1 MQKQLEL
8 NRNLQF
14 EELRKL
20 ASAEG
25 PCITVSFA
33 LQMAPN
39 TSRVDLQKLN
49 SAMRSVEQKL
59 EDGWPDLSKADRRE
73 LVELPGELADN
84 SDDWGGSGGTLVIL
98 RSRDVF
104 RAFEVHDANVPETVH
119 VGEFFHIFPY
129 IHGLQLRE
137 QVFYVLA
144 LSQNN
149 VRLLRCTRDSSD
161 VINLAPNTYTSLEEW
176 LNTRMPNASPEHG
189 SVRQS
194 DTGSTGGS
202 FTSTT
207 DVDNKDR
214 HIANFFNHINDA
226 VYEALRGKTDP
237 LVLCGVDYERTI
249 YAQVNTYSHLWEEG
263 VHGSPESLK
272 GGEMHARALQAVQDY
287 FAQPAKKA
295 LEQWNRLAGGTRAT
309 AKFPDI
315 VKAAF
320 EGRVAILLAKEGT
333 STMGVFDRSTMEM
346 KVAGRQEDLVNAAAV
361 QTLAFGGDVFI
372 LRPEDVPGGSHVA
385 AVLRY

>member
-226 VYEALRGKTDP
+226 VYEALRGK
-237 LVLCGVDYERTI
+237 LILWC
-249 YAQVNTYSHLWEEG
+249 YAVSITSG
-263 VHGSPESLK
+263 PS
-272 GGEMHARALQAVQDY
+272 
-287 FAQPAKKA
+287 
-295 LEQWNRLAGGTRAT
+295 TR
-309 AKFPDI
+309 
-315 VKAAF
+315 
-320 EGRVAILLAKEGT
+320 
-333 STMGVFDRSTMEM
+333 RSTHIRIS
-346 KVAGRQEDLVNAAAV
+346 GRRVSTAPRRV
-361 QTLAFGGDVFI
+361 
-372 LRPEDVPGGSHVA
+372 
-385 AVLRY
+385 

>member
-8 NRNLQF
+8 NRNLHF

-20 ASAEG
+20 ANSEG
-25 PCITVSFA
+25 PCITVSLA
-33 LQMAPN
+33 LQTAPN
-39 TSRVDLQKLN
+39 TSRVDFQKLN
-49 SAMRSVEQKL
+49 SANRSVEQKL
-59 EDGWPDLSKADRRE
+59 EEEWPDLSKEERRE
-73 LVELPGELADN
+73 LIEPLGAVAEN
-84 SDDWGGSGGTLVIL
+84 SDEWGGSGGTLVIL

-104 RAFEVHDANVPETVH
+104 RAFEVHDPNVPETVQ
-119 VGEFFHIFPY
+119 VGEFFHVFPY
-129 IHGLQLRE
+129 IHGLQLAG
-137 QVFYVLA
+137 QVFYLLA

-149 VRLLRCTRDSSD
+149 VRLLRCTRDSSE
-161 VINLAPNTYTSLEEW
+161 VIDLGPNTYTSLEEW

-189 SVRQS
+189 TVRQS

-207 DVDNKDR
+207 DMDNKDR
-214 HIANFFNHINDA
+214 HIANFFNHVNDA
-226 VYEALRGKTDP
+226 VFEALRGKTEP

-249 YAQVNTYSHLWEEG
+249 YQQVNTYPHLWQEG

-272 GGEMHARALQAVQDY
+272 GGEMHARALEAVQDY
-287 FAQPAKKA
+287 FAEPAKKA
-295 LEQWNRLAGGTRAT
+295 LEQWDRLAGGTRAT

-320 EGRVAILLAKEGT
+320 EGRVASLLAKEGT

-346 KVAGRQEDLVNAAAV
+346 KVAGRQEDLVNAAAL
-361 QTLAFGGDVFI
+361 QTLAFGGEVFI
-372 LRPEDVPGGSHVA
+372 LRPEDVPGGSHLA

>member
-8 NRNLQF
+8 NRNLQLD
-14 EELRKL
+14 ELRKL

-25 PCITVSFA
+25 PCITVSLA
-33 LQMAPN
+33 LQASPN
-39 TSRVDLQKLN
+39 TSRVDFQKLN
-49 SAMRSVEQKL
+49 SATRTVEQKL
-59 EDGWPDLSKADRRE
+59 EEEWPDLSKADRRG
-73 LVELPGELADN
+73 LVEPLGEV
-84 SDDWGGSGGTLVIL
+84 SDKSDEWGGAGGTLVIL

-104 RAFEVHDANVPETVH
+104 RAFEIQDPDVPETVH
-119 VGEFFHIFPY
+119 VGEFFHVFPY
-129 IHGLQLRE
+129 IHGLQLAG
-137 QVFYVLA
+137 QLFYLLA

-149 VRLLRCTRDSSD
+149 VRLLRCTRHSSEVVD
-161 VINLAPNTYTSLEEW
+161 LGPNTYTSLEDW

-194 DTGSTGGS
+194 DTGSTAGS

-214 HIANFFNHINDA
+214 HIANFFNQINGA
-226 VYEALRGKTDP
+226 VFEALRGRTDP

-249 YAQVNTYSHLWEEG
+249 YAQVNTYPYLWEQG
-263 VHGSPESLK
+263 VHGSPEGLK
-272 GGEMHARALQAVQDY
+272 GGEMHARALEVVQDY

-295 LEQWNRLAGGTRAT
+295 LEQWDRLAGGTRAT
-309 AKFPDI
+309 SKFPDI

-320 EGRVAILLAKEGT
+320 EGRVASLLVKEGT

-346 KVAGRQEDLVNAAAV
+346 KVGGRQEDLVNAAAL
-361 QTLAFGGDVFI
+361 QTLAFGGDVFL
-372 LRPEDVPGGSHVA
+372 LRPEDVPGGSHLA